1 MKNGFGVEWL
11 FSDFTPMNLLTIII
25 FVYIKVSM
33 LVDKA
38 SGVSAASPVIKMV
51 GI

>member
-1 MKNGFGVEWL
+1 MKDGFGVEWL
-11 FSDFTPMNLLTIII
+11 FSDFTSMNLLTIF
-25 FVYIKVSM
+25 FVYIKVST